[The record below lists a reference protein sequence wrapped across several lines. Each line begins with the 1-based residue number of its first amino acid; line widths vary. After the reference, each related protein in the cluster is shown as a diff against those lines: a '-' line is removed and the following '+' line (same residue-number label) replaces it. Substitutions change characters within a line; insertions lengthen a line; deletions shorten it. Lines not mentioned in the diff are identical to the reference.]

1 MEKVYEE
8 LDEVKAANE
17 KLRAKTELLENL
29 KKAQNKQLIEIQEA
43 RSVIEKQG
51 FESEE
56 KAREISEL
64 KGTNDDL
71 QRCLREKDSVL
82 KRLNEANDKLR
93 ADGEEKH
100 RGFEDER
107 RKLVLALD
115 EAGEKNI
122 DLEQKSNVY
131 RAEIEGLKGTL
142 AVAEKKKIEA
152 EKTVRALKEARGRD
166 DVAVKLEEEKTQVE
180 EKLKWKKEQFKH
192 LEEAYEKLNNTFK
205 SRKKEWEEERSTI
218 LDEIYSLQTKLD
230 SQIRISEDL
239 EKKLQMCNSVLT
251 QEETR
256 RKHLEVQVSEL
267 KSRYEDAFAGC
278 RDARTQLDELVG
290 KRDEEVAELRH
301 SLSTKEAYFKEMKY
315 ENGKLELE
323 NRELLASLR
332 ELQEATIQGSGS
344 SALSKLKS
352 KFRNLENTHKNC
364 SANLRSK
371 ESEWRSQ
378 LEKVAE
384 EMNDYKS
391 QLGSKEA
398 AVNELEL
405 ELENFH
411 SSADKMRLQ
420 YEEISVMFLVLS
432 RTVSE
437 AQSRL
442 VNVTDEQTKDE
453 RSKEKRCSILIEELE
468 QKSVALAR
476 AHEETEAERER
487 VACLLKRVETLD
499 HFEEENLHMQK
510 EVERYKQTVEESS
523 KFQAQMKEKLKE
535 AEIDFEEKLLQ
546 VCDALDN
553 TNSDLV
559 AEREKV
565 VGLTRQ
571 IESFGVIKEKNLVME
586 KELQKHKEMLEES
599 EKRRVVL
606 EELERDSKENIRELC
621 SKVDTAYAK
630 LAEEVEK
637 NVSLIRKIESID
649 QNEEQRQRELES
661 YKERLE
667 KATKSQIL
675 LQEKVVEVE
684 RHSKRK
690 LAEVS
695 EALEAANCELS
706 DKTSEAYQL
715 EFQLWVWKSIA
726 KRLKVELEQ
735 DQNLRK
741 RVEASLLEQ
750 VTLGDAMMQER
761 NELVNKL
768 KAAAM
773 SDSEKEILIKIMR
786 EKDKNLEE
794 VQREVE
800 LSQQESLTRELE
812 GAVFAHITV
821 ERVLQNERDEL
832 ETSLKSVSLLLE
844 QKQNEAT
851 MVYKA
856 WEKLAADKILTEV
869 ETEAKKLMI
878 IELDEDISS
887 ISQKLERSDEYVSC
901 FRAEVESKQGEL
913 KEVTTQLQ
921 ERLRTLEA
929 DKTELDKQVASLSSE
944 RQELLC
950 FISELENGMSKQCDE
965 DTKLMKALDKTAQRC
980 DGFGKENNSIGSPRL
995 VMKHEDVAV
1004 EDSETTEEGHNA
1016 RKEVTVGSQC
1026 HKLLG
1031 MRDFTSARHLVKMNK
1046 QLGKDWQ
1053 KLDQV
1058 EAICDVI
1065 IAAEN
1070 RLPNGF
1076 MDYYG
1081 MLRATRFG
1089 PVVLDDFRRLMKLL
1103 DWRCNGLPS
1112 SQEAAQYAYQ
1122 AWSMLSKP
1130 VMKARYDLDISS
1142 PMVGMVQLGFPE
1154 GSSFVPKEQ
1163 NPNQDIGRG
1172 NDNKIF
1178 SLISLLLLQG
1188 FWSLYLYTTT
1198 KHSPPFVFY
1207 RSLLSLGVA
1216 MVLLQH
1222 LEQGMR
1228 PLSQRYNAT
1237 TYSTTMGRNFFSS
1250 GTSSSNLFS
1259 SRGYSANAKPK
1270 SKTESKEVA
1279 AKKHSDAERR
1289 RRLRINYQFEALR
1302 TILPN
1307 LIKQDKASVL
1317 GETVRYFKELKK
1329 LVNEIP
1335 TTPSLE
1341 DSLRLGQCK
1350 NRDFA
1355 RVVFSC
1361 SDREGLMSEVAE
1373 SMKAADAKAVRAEM
1387 MTVGGRTKCVLFVQG
1402 VNGNEGLVKLKKAL
1416 KPVVNRKPEATNNN
1430 NGVSLMLPQQ
1440 Q

>member
-1016 RKEVTVGSQC
+1016 RKVTVGSQC

>member
-17 KLRAKTELLENL
+17 KLRGDFRAKTELLENL
-29 KKAQNKQLIEIQEA
+29 KKVQNKQLIEIQEA

-64 KGTNDDL
+64 KRTNEDL

-82 KRLNEANDKLR
+82 KRLNEVNDKLR
-93 ADGEEKH
+93 ADGEEKNS
-100 RGFEDER
+100 GFEEER

-115 EAGEKNI
+115 EVGEKNI
-122 DLEQKSNVY
+122 DLEKKSNVY
-131 RAEIEGLKGTL
+131 RAEIEGLKGSL
-142 AVAEKKKIEA
+142 SAAEKKKIEA
-152 EKTVRALKEARGRD
+152 EKTVRDLKEARGRD
-166 DVAVKLEEEKTQVE
+166 DVAVKLEEEKAKVE

-239 EKKLQMCNSVLT
+239 ETKLQMCNSVLT

-256 RKHLEVQVSEL
+256 RKHLEIEVSEL
-267 KSRYEDAFAGC
+267 KAKYEDTFAEC

-315 ENGKLELE
+315 ENGKLEQE

-352 KFRNLENTHKNC
+352 KFRNLENVHKNC
-364 SANLRSK
+364 SANLRSR

-378 LEKVAE
+378 LEKMAE

-391 QLGSKEA
+391 QLRSKEA

-442 VNVTDEQTKDE
+442 VNVTDEQTKHE

-468 QKSVALAR
+468 QKSVALAKAR
-476 AHEETEAERER
+476 EETEAERER

-499 HFEEENLHMQK
+499 HFEEQNLQMQK
-510 EVERYKQTVEESS
+510 EVERYRQTVEESS
-523 KFQAQMKEKLKE
+523 KLQTQMKEKLKE

-565 VGLTRQ
+565 MNLTRQ

-599 EKRRVVL
+599 EKRRMVL
-606 EELERDSKENIRELC
+606 EELESDSKENIRELY

-649 QNEEQRQRELES
+649 QNEEQRHRELES

-667 KATKSQIL
+667 KATKSQTL

-684 RHSKRK
+684 SHSKRK

-735 DQNLRK
+735 NQNLRK

-750 VTLGDAMMQER
+750 VTLGDAMRQER
-761 NELVNKL
+761 NELVHKL
-768 KAAAM
+768 KAAAR

-812 GAVFAHITV
+812 GAVFAHITA

-832 ETSLKSVSLLLE
+832 ESSLKSVSLLLE
-844 QKQNEAT
+844 VKQNEAI

-856 WEKLAADKILTEV
+856 WEKLAADKIITEV

-878 IELDEDISS
+878 IELEEDISS

-901 FRAEVESKQGEL
+901 FRVELESKQGEL
-913 KEVTTQLQ
+913 KEVTTQMQ
-921 ERLRTLEA
+921 EKLRTSEA
-929 DKTELDKQVASLSSE
+929 DKTELVKQVTTLSSE
-944 RQELLC
+944 RRDLLC

-965 DTKLMKALDKTAQRC
+965 DTKLMKALEKTVQHY
-980 DGFGKENNSIGSPRL
+980 DGFGKENNNVGSPRL

-1004 EDSETTEEGHNA
+1004 EDRSPF
-1016 RKEVTVGSQC
+1016 R
-1026 HKLLG
+1026 
-1031 MRDFTSARHLVKMNK
+1031 
-1046 QLGKDWQ
+1046 QL
-1053 KLDQV
+1053 
-1058 EAICDVI
+1058 
-1065 IAAEN
+1065 N
-1070 RLPNGF
+1070 
-1076 MDYYG
+1076 
-1081 MLRATRFG
+1081 
-1089 PVVLDDFRRLMKLL
+1089 
-1103 DWRCNGLPS
+1103 
-1112 SQEAAQYAYQ
+1112 
-1122 AWSMLSKP
+1122 
-1130 VMKARYDLDISS
+1130 
-1142 PMVGMVQLGFPE
+1142 
-1154 GSSFVPKEQ
+1154 
-1163 NPNQDIGRG
+1163 
-1172 NDNKIF
+1172 
-1178 SLISLLLLQG
+1178 
-1188 FWSLYLYTTT
+1188 
-1198 KHSPPFVFY
+1198 H
-1207 RSLLSLGVA
+1207 
-1216 MVLLQH
+1216 
-1222 LEQGMR
+1222 
-1228 PLSQRYNAT
+1228 
-1237 TYSTTMGRNFFSS
+1237 
-1250 GTSSSNLFS
+1250 
-1259 SRGYSANAKPK
+1259 
-1270 SKTESKEVA
+1270 
-1279 AKKHSDAERR
+1279 
-1289 RRLRINYQFEALR
+1289 
-1302 TILPN
+1302 
-1307 LIKQDKASVL
+1307 
-1317 GETVRYFKELKK
+1317 
-1329 LVNEIP
+1329 
-1335 TTPSLE
+1335 
-1341 DSLRLGQCK
+1341 
-1350 NRDFA
+1350 
-1355 RVVFSC
+1355 
-1361 SDREGLMSEVAE
+1361 
-1373 SMKAADAKAVRAEM
+1373 
-1387 MTVGGRTKCVLFVQG
+1387 
-1402 VNGNEGLVKLKKAL
+1402 
-1416 KPVVNRKPEATNNN
+1416 
-1430 NGVSLMLPQQ
+1430 
-1440 Q
+1440 